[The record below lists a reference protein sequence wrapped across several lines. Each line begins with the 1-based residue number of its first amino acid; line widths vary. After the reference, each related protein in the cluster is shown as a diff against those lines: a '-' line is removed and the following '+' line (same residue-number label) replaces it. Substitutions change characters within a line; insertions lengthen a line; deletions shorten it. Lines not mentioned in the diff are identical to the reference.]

1 MGDQPYQ
8 QPYQQ
13 PPVQSQS
20 AGAKWGP
27 TSIGSLEA
35 HVAAGLSY
43 LTPVAGLIFF
53 LMEKTNRFVRFHA
66 MQSIILGVGYIV
78 WFVVIGIIL
87 PIILGV
93 AGGTADSATGSTG
106 LISGGTSLLS
116 CGLLCLSWVGGLA
129 FFAGWLWGII
139 SAFTGKYTKL
149 PIIGGL
155 AEKWAG
161 GPAVPAY

>member
-13 PPVQSQS
+13 PPAQSQS

-78 WFVVIGIIL
+78 WIIVFGFVL
-87 PIILGV
+87 PIVLGT
-93 AGGTADSATGSTG
+93 AGGVADSATGNTG
-106 LISGGTSLLS
+106 AFGLGSSLLS
-116 CGLLCLSWVGGLA
+116 CGLVCLSWVGGLA
-129 FFAGWLWGII
+129 FFGFWIWGIV

-149 PIIGGL
+149 PIIGGF
-155 AEKWAG
+155 AEKLAG
-161 GPAVPAY
+161 GPAAPAY